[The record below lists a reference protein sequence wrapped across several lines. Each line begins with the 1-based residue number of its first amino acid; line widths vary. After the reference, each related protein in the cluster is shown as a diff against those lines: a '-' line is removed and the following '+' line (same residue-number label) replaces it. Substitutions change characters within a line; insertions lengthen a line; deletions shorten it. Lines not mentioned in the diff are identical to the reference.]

1 VALRVPDNRES
12 RNECL
17 ITGPK
22 SNIFG
27 VQAIL
32 GSMEANEF
40 KIKVLPLGQKLH
52 RFASSIIKDVHE
64 AEDIVQEIFLKLW
77 KLKEKLEQID
87 NIDAFAFRMTRNLC
101 LDKIKARKPQ
111 LYDNPVEAGF
121 GEEVADTPD
130 PEHQSMMRD
139 AISQVHNAIDLL
151 PEQQKTI
158 IHLRD
163 IEGYEYEEIADMLEM
178 EVNTIRV
185 TVSRARKTIR
195 ESISKVYQPWK
206 I

>member
-1 VALRVPDNRES
+1 MIS
-12 RNECL
+12 
-17 ITGPK
+17 GPK
-22 SNIFG
+22 SNIFDD
-27 VQAIL
+27 QAITY
-32 GSMEANEF
+32 SMEANEF
-40 KIKVLPLGQKLH
+40 KIRVLPLGQKLH

-77 KLKEKLEQID
+77 KLKDKLEQID

-101 LDKIKARKPQ
+101 LDRIKAKKPQ

-121 GEEVADTPD
+121 GEEVEHAPD
-130 PEHQSMMRD
+130 PEDQVIMQD
-139 AISQVHNAIDLL
+139 AISQVHSAMDRL

-163 IEGYEYEEIADMLEM
+163 IEGYEYEEIADMLEI

>member
-1 VALRVPDNRES
+1 
-12 RNECL
+12 
-17 ITGPK
+17 
-22 SNIFG
+22 
-27 VQAIL
+27 
-32 GSMEANEF
+32 MEANEF
-40 KIKVLPLGQKLH
+40 KIRVLPLGQKLH
-52 RFASSIIKDVHE
+52 RFAINIIKDVHE

-77 KLKEKLEQID
+77 KLKYKLEQID

-101 LDKIKARKPQ
+101 LDRIKAKKPQ
-111 LYDNPVEAGF
+111 LFDNPVEAGF
-121 GEEVADTPD
+121 GEEVAHAPD
-130 PEHQSMMRD
+130 PEDQVIMQE
-139 AISQVHNAIDLL
+139 AVSQVHSAMDRL

-178 EVNTIRV
+178 EVNNVRV

>member
-1 VALRVPDNRES
+1 
-12 RNECL
+12 L
-17 ITGPK
+17 IYGPK
-22 SNIFG
+22 SNIFD
-27 VQAIL
+27 VEAIAYP
-32 GSMEANEF
+32 MEANEF
-40 KIKVLPLGQKLH
+40 KIRVLPLGQKLH

-77 KLKEKLEQID
+77 KLKDKLEQIE

-101 LDKIKARKPQ
+101 LDRIKTKKPQ
-111 LYDNPVEAGF
+111 LYDDPVEAGF
-121 GEEVADTPD
+121 GEEVAHAPD
-130 PEHQSMMRD
+130 PEDQVIMQD
-139 AISQVHNAIDLL
+139 AISQVHSAMDRL

-158 IHLRD
+158 MHLRD

-178 EVNTIRV
+178 EVNNIRV

-195 ESISKVYQPWK
+195 ESISKVYHPWK

>member
-1 VALRVPDNRES
+1 M
-12 RNECL
+12 
-17 ITGPK
+17 I
-22 SNIFG
+22 
-27 VQAIL
+27 QAIAYP
-32 GSMEANEF
+32 MEANEF
-40 KIKVLPLGQKLH
+40 KIRVLPIGQKLH

-77 KLKEKLEQID
+77 KLKDKLEQID

-101 LDKIKARKPQ
+101 LDRIKAKKPQ

-121 GEEVADTPD
+121 GEEVAHVPD
-130 PEHQSMMRD
+130 PEEQVIMRD
-139 AISQVHNAIDLL
+139 AINQVRSAMDRL

-178 EVNTIRV
+178 EVNNIRV

-195 ESISKVYQPWK
+195 ESISKVYHPWK

>member
-1 VALRVPDNRES
+1 
-12 RNECL
+12 
-17 ITGPK
+17 
-22 SNIFG
+22 
-27 VQAIL
+27 
-32 GSMEANEF
+32 MEATEF
-40 KIKVLPLGQKLH
+40 KIRILPLGQKLH
-52 RFASSIIKDVHE
+52 RFARSIIKDVHE

-77 KLKEKLEQID
+77 KLRDKLEQIE

-101 LDKIKARKPQ
+101 LDRIKARKPQ
-111 LYDNPVEAGF
+111 LYDDPVEAGL
-121 GEEVADTPD
+121 GEEVAYTPD
-130 PEHQSMMRD
+130 PEDQVILRD
-139 AISQVHNAIDLL
+139 AMEQVHSAMDRL

-178 EVNTIRV
+178 EVNTVRV
-185 TVSRARKTIR
+185 TVSRARKIIR